1 MTDVDTHAPA
11 ATCERE
17 GTHSKAPE
25 YKDPAVANP
34 PINQVVYDTG
44 AGGQA
49 VHAARDIIGGLSNID
64 LWARIGWRDIKQRYR
79 RSALGPFWVTISMA
93 FMIGTMGVLY
103 GMIFKMELKTYL
115 PFICLGFIFWELI
128 SKSIIEGELAFLELE
143 GLIKQIR
150 LPLTIHIARF
160 IWRNIIVFAHNS
172 VIFVILALVFGINP
186 GWAGLLLIPGLLLV
200 VLNLAWIVLAL
211 AICCA
216 RFRDVPMIVTT
227 VVQMLFFVTPV
238 FWNPQI
244 MPTRTVLVH
253 GNPFYHMLEVLRE
266 PMLGHVPPLE
276 NWVFLMAILVIGWGG
291 TFTLFTKFRRRIAY
305 WL

>member
-1 MTDVDTHAPA
+1 VA
-11 ATCERE
+11 AFDRE
-17 GTHSKAPE
+17 GKDSHMVDPDDHALASAP
-25 YKDPAVANP
+25 
-34 PINQVVYDTG
+34 IRQVVFDTG
-44 AGGQA
+44 SGGQA
-49 VHAARDIIGGLSNID
+49 VHAARDIIDGMTNID

-128 SKSIIEGELAFLELE
+128 SKSITEGELAFLELE

-160 IWRNIIVFAHNS
+160 IWRNVIVFAHNLI
-172 VIFVILALVFGINP
+172 IFVLVAVVFGINP
-186 GWAGLLLIPGLLLV
+186 GWAGFLVIPGLLLV
-200 VLNLAWIVLAL
+200 LLNLAWITLLLATL
-211 AICCA
+211 CA

-238 FWNPQI
+238 FWNPEI
-244 MPTRTVLVH
+244 MPRRTVLVH

-266 PMLGHVPPLE
+266 PLLGHVPPLE
-276 NWVFLMAILVIGWGG
+276 NWLFLLATLIVGWSV
-291 TFTLFTKFRRRIAY
+291 TFILFTKFRRRIAY